1 MGRTLRNF
9 ALAALAALAAACG
22 GSSSSSSGA
31 AKLASGDVAVV
42 GQTHI
47 TKSELDHQI
56 GLQIAALK
64 VKKQKVPA
72 VGTSSYTS
80 SIVQPTLAYL
90 VTDAQVHNI
99 AKQLKVT
106 VTPKQVQD
114 QISKAVQQFYGGS
127 QAKYHA
133 DLVRY
138 HLTQADIN
146 ANFELQ
152 LLESKIEAKVRN
164 QVKVTTK
171 DAQDYYSSHKSLYT
185 SAADSRKVDYVLLPS
200 KSLADKAHAALASG
214 KGFGAVANGAIDDS
228 ASHEP
233 FVATK
238 GQIDKAFQDAAFS
251 LQTNELSGL
260 VPVDKAYAAS
270 SLQGKCKPTC
280 YFIIRPTAD
289 TAKGG
294 QQKSFA
300 SVEAQ
305 IKSQLL
311 QSRQTS
317 HLTSVVKGLE
327 KHQKSITKY
336 APGYAPP
343 KTSVPSTNSG
353 GGTATAPAT

>member
-1 MGRTLRNF
+1 MGRTLRIS

-22 GSSSSSSGA
+22 GSSSSSSGS

-47 TKSELDHQI
+47 TKGELDHQI
-56 GLQIAALK
+56 QLQIAAIK

-72 VGTSSYTS
+72 VGTAAYTS
-80 SIVQPTLAYL
+80 TIVQPTLAYL

-99 AKQLKVT
+99 AKALKVS
-106 VTPKQVQD
+106 VTSKEVQD
-114 QISKAVQQFYGGS
+114 QITKAIQQFYGGS
-127 QAKYHA
+127 QAKYQA
-133 DLVRY
+133 DLKRY
-138 HLTQADIN
+138 HLTEADIQS
-146 ANFELQ
+146 NFELQ
-152 LLESKIEAKVRN
+152 LLESKIETKVRN

-171 DAQDYYSSHKSLYT
+171 DAQDYYTSHKSLYT
-185 SAADSRKVDYVLLPS
+185 TAADSRQVDYVLLPS
-200 KSLADKAHAALASG
+200 KSLAEKALTTLKSG
-214 KGFGAVANGAIDDS
+214 KSFGAVSSGAIDDS

-251 LQTNELSGL
+251 LGTNQLSGL
-260 VPVDKAYAAS
+260 VPVDKAYATS

-289 TAKGG
+289 TVKGG

-311 QSRQTS
+311 QSRQTA
-317 HLTSVVKGLE
+317 HLQKVVNGLE
-327 KHQKSITKY
+327 KEQKKVTKY

-343 KTSVPSTNSG
+343 KTSVPSTNAG